1 MQYGIFKMLSR
12 VVCLLPHAALLWLG
26 KVLGDLY
33 YLFVSK
39 QRRRAI
45 AQMRRGLG
53 ISEAEAARITKES
66 FRNIGRSFL
75 EILYMPRLHRGNFEH
90 YIEIEHLDRLEA
102 ALAEKHGVVVLTGH
116 VGNWEWLAAG
126 LSFVG
131 LPVTTIVKRQPNDQ
145 HTKLLNEY
153 REMVGVEVFSRGTT
167 ELVGAAKALKKGK
180 LLGFLADQD
189 AGMHGVFVD
198 FLGAPASTP
207 LGPAVF
213 SKRFHSPV
221 VPAFIVRK
229 PDGKHKILIME
240 ALRYEDTG
248 DEERNM
254 KELTVKM
261 TRVLEAVIRAH
272 PDNWLWFQ
280 KRWNTTPEE
289 FARHAAEKARVRH
302 E

>member
-1 MQYGIFKMLSR
+1 MQYRMFKLLSR
-12 VVCLLPHAALLWLG
+12 IVCLLPHGALLRVG

-33 YLFVSK
+33 YLFVGK

-45 AQMRRGLG
+45 SHIKRGLSV
-53 ISEAEAARITKES
+53 SEAEAARITRAS
-66 FRNIGRSFL
+66 FHNIGRSFL
-75 EILYMPRLHRGNFEH
+75 EILYMPRLNRDNYKQYIAFEG
-90 YIEIEHLDRLEA
+90 LDRLEA

-126 LSFVG
+126 LSFAG

-145 HTKLLNEY
+145 HTQLLNEY

-167 ELVGAAKALKKGK
+167 ELVSAAKALKKGK

-189 AGMHGVFVD
+189 AGLNGVFVD

-221 VPAFIVRK
+221 VPAFIVRE
-229 PDGKHKILIME
+229 PGGKHRILIMD

-248 DEERNM
+248 DEEQDM
-254 KELTVKM
+254 KELTVRM
-261 TRVLEAVIRAH
+261 TRVLEDVIRAH

-280 KRWNTTPEE
+280 KRWNTTLEE
-289 FARHAAEKARVRH
+289 FAAHAAEKARVH
-302 E
+302 HG